1 MMSQRSMQG
10 FSITIIVALLF
21 CQVIGAWCPMVPT
34 AVAAGLGGHRL
45 HAMHHRSAH
54 SMAGEAMCP
63 DTLTSTRDGNSE
75 KLDQTWILPDP
86 SLEGSSHDVSKGA
99 FASSAR
105 DVGLEVHSKIPRYG
119 LLSTFRI

>member
-1 MMSQRSMQG
+1 
-10 FSITIIVALLF
+10 
-21 CQVIGAWCPMVPT
+21 MVPT

-45 HAMHHRSAH
+45 HAMHHHSAH
-54 SMAGEAMCP
+54 SLGGEAMCP

-86 SLEGSSHDVSKGA
+86 SLEGSSHDVSKGV

-105 DVGLEVHSKIPRYG
+105 NVGQKSIRRFHVTACSPRSDG
-119 LLSTFRI
+119 SRTA